1 MSILSDILSGLG
13 KQSYESRIE
22 ARIYNV
28 VLNSLIYCR
37 HSGMDE
43 YFTAQVIAEDV
54 MREIKD
60 NIKKS
65 KNGLSIRVWH
75 GAGAPSP
82 PSEEGGGCLHKGF
95 EQADGGRDTP
105 SMCEST

>member
-28 VLNSLIYCR
+28 VLNSLIDSR

-43 YFTAQVIAEDV
+43 YLTAQVIAEDV

-60 NIKKS
+60 DIKK
-65 KNGLSIRVWH
+65 
-75 GAGAPSP
+75 
-82 PSEEGGGCLHKGF
+82 E
-95 EQADGGRDTP
+95 
-105 SMCEST
+105 

>member
-43 YFTAQVIAEDV
+43 YLTAREHPRLPLQATELQRCEPHLSPAVSGLPSSVTVRRSTAQCHLPQ
-54 MREIKD
+54 K
-60 NIKKS
+60 
-65 KNGLSIRVWH
+65 
-75 GAGAPSP
+75 
-82 PSEEGGGCLHKGF
+82 EG
-95 EQADGGRDTP
+95 
-105 SMCEST
+105 

>member
-13 KQSYESRIE
+13 KQSDESRIE
-22 ARIYNV
+22 ARIYNA

-43 YFTAQVIAEDV
+43 YLTAQVIAEDV

-60 NIKKS
+60 DIKK
-65 KNGLSIRVWH
+65 
-75 GAGAPSP
+75 
-82 PSEEGGGCLHKGF
+82 E
-95 EQADGGRDTP
+95 
-105 SMCEST
+105 

>member
-60 NIKKS
+60 DIKKS
-65 KNGLSIRVWH
+65 KNGLSIRVERSARKPNLSK
-75 GAGAPSP
+75 GAAASSP
-82 PSEEGGGCLHKGF
+82 
-95 EQADGGRDTP
+95 
-105 SMCEST
+105 